1 MWESPA
7 DGCAHTCAVAGSL
20 SARSQG
26 RRDQLHKLTPPLQQ
40 SMAYLDISSSY
51 NLEDSQS
58 FLDFGPA
65 KANPDRLPDRPGF
78 DVRGRLQ
85 PVVVKRRRYGV
96 RLGRGWKKT
105 TRRGEGRTFL
115 HTPRRPAFA
124 YWPSITTSAP
134 LRTRPRLRCARPD
147 AREIFHPRSLAA
159 AHSLEILAPGP
170 CAPRR

>member
-1 MWESPA
+1 
-7 DGCAHTCAVAGSL
+7 L
-20 SARSQG
+20 
-26 RRDQLHKLTPPLQQ
+26 
-40 SMAYLDISSSY
+40 AYLDISSSY

-115 HTPRRPAFA
+115 HTPTTCLCLLAFD
-124 YWPSITTSAP
+124 YDQ
-134 LRTRPRLRCARPD
+134 RT
-147 AREIFHPRSLAA
+147 A
-159 AHSLEILAPGP
+159 AHKATAALRSA
-170 CAPRR
+170 